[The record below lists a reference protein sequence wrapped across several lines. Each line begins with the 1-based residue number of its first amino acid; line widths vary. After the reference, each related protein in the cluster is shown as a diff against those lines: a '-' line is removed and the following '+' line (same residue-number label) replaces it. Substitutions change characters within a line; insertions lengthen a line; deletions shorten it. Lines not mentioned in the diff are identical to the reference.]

1 MPARNIKSCI
11 AVFLYLAVGSLLRT
25 RIALPALRRGVP
37 QKRAATMSENAPR
50 APIVTEQPLR
60 ARSGRLPLM
69 VPAAPGRATLPQT
82 ARLPAG
88 IR

>member
-25 RIALPALRRGVP
+25 RIALPALRQGVP

-50 APIVTEQPLR
+50 VPIVTEQLCLR
-60 ARSGRLPLM
+60 SIARADI
-69 VPAAPGRATLPQT
+69 PARASRRI
-82 ARLPAG
+82 AA
-88 IR
+88 